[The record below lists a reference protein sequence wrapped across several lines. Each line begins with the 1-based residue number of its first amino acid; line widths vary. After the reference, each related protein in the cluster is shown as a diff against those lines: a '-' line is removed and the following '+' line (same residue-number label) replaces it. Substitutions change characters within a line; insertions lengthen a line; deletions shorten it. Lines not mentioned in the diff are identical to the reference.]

1 MRVLL
6 VTLLSFLLLAC
17 DATPSSQILKISGP
31 TMGTTYHI
39 AWVSSASK
47 DPSQAAP
54 ISAEQLQ
61 ELVDTRLVLINKSMS
76 TYDPSSEISR
86 LNQNKIAPNAS
97 GWIAVSAEFADV
109 LGISLDV
116 WHKSQGAFDIS
127 VGPLVNLWGFGP
139 DARPTK
145 TPSDEQISAA
155 KARMG
160 TDHIE
165 FDSAHKQLRL
175 SRNLYLDMSAVA
187 KGWATDD
194 IAKLLEQQGIESYMV
209 EIGGEIRT
217 NGSKPESQPWRIA
230 IERPQFFND
239 RNVALII
246 EPGNRGVAT
255 SGSYRNYYED
265 NGVRYSHTIDPA
277 NGYPVAH
284 KLASVTVVHKSTGY
298 ADAWATAI
306 TVLGPEQG
314 LALAEKYELAVFML
328 VGAGDGF
335 TEQYSSAFLQLFPHV
350 AEAGE

>member
-17 DATPSSQILKISGP
+17 DATPSAQILKISGP
-31 TMGTTYHI
+31 TMGTTYNI
-39 AWVSSASK
+39 AWVSSASNDK
-47 DPSQAAP
+47 SQPTP
-54 ISAEQLQ
+54 ISADQLQ
-61 ELVDTRLVLINKSMS
+61 QMVDTRLVYINKSMS
-76 TYDPSSEISR
+76 TYDPASEISR
-86 LNQNKIAPNAS
+86 LNQDKIAANAG
-97 GWIAVSAEFADV
+97 GWIAISEEFADV
-109 LGISLDV
+109 MAISLDV
-116 WHKSQGAFDIS
+116 WHKSQGAFDIT

-145 TPSDEQISAA
+145 VPSAEQITAA

-160 TDHIE
+160 SDRIE
-165 FDSAHKQLRL
+165 FDAAHKQLRL
-175 SRNLYLDMSAVA
+175 EHGLYLDMSAVA

-194 IAKLLEQQGIESYMV
+194 IAALLEQQGIESYMV

-217 NGSKPESQPWRIA
+217 KGSKPENQPWRIA
-230 IERPQFFND
+230 IERPQFFSD

-277 NGYPVAH
+277 SGYPIAH
-284 KLASVTVVHKSTGY
+284 KLASVTVVHESAGY

-314 LALAEKYELAVFML
+314 LALAEQFGLAVFML
-328 VGAGDGF
+328 VGDGNSF